1 MKSFNIIRYL
11 KKWWPLIALMSF
23 CAGVFFMRY
32 ATSNQSYTAQS
43 IIKYNYSKAE
53 DGKTPSG
60 EDLDVSE
67 IFSST
72 VVKEAIENLGLT
84 VNVDTIRSG
93 GTVTGIVPD
102 DVTKTQEAKIDKGED
117 VEEYHSTEYIVKLS
131 VSSEYSTEYVRTM
144 LDEILS
150 CYFAN
155 FGEKY
160 VDYSTIPN
168 NAAALDGQGYDYIE
182 QAEILNDTVAQI
194 TENLGNCQAAH
205 PEFVSSTTG
214 LSLSDLLDEYNYVSD
229 VEIPYLFSEILGGK
243 LTQNRE
249 VLLKKYQERY
259 NTYVMDGDVDSE
271 KVAAVLEVIQS
282 YGNKNKDGSLYYQR
296 GARSGTEDDTGGF
309 VLSDVYEEDT
319 NIDRTTV
326 YDNLIS
332 DYVTILNRQSN
343 NVINAAYCQYIIN
356 VFQGASDSS
365 DVSDENQAFTDQAV
379 EQEIAALQ
387 GRLNTLY
394 ETLSLTMKEYNEY
407 CGAVNLGVLASTT
420 VSEKINVKLYI
431 LLGVAVFF
439 ILGICGAILLGRIQD
454 FVEYLFFT
462 EQSLDMPNR
471 TACDLFIR
479 NNSSRVLPDDTVCV
493 VVELANLSQINTAY
507 GRERGNAMLDQF
519 ADFLKEASATCGT
532 IYYNGGQQFI
542 GFFDQCRMEDAES
555 FADYFHRLIAAYN
568 AESTEATYQYVIGI
582 SESKANN
589 AYSIRALL
597 REALR
602 TKTRQEG

>member
-131 VSSEYSTEYVRTM
+131 VSSDYSTEYVRTM

-168 NAAALDGQGYDYIE
+168 NAAALNGQGYDYIE

-194 TENLGNCQAAH
+194 TANLGNCQAAH

-296 GARSGTEDDTGGF
+296 GARSGTDDDTGGF

-343 NVINAAYCQYIIN
+343 NVIDAAYCQYIIN

-493 VVELANLSQINTAY
+493 VVELANLSQINTVY
-507 GRERGNAMLDQF
+507 GRERGNAMLTQF

-532 IYYNGGQQFI
+532 VYYNGGQQFI

-568 AESTEATYQYVIGI
+568 AESTEATYEYVIGI

>member
-43 IIKYNYSKAE
+43 IIKYNYSNAE

-117 VEEYHSTEYIVKLS
+117 VEKYHSTEYIVKLS
-131 VSSEYSTEYVRTM
+131 VSSDYSTEYVRTM

-182 QAEILNDTVAQI
+182 QAEILNNTVAQI
-194 TENLGNCQAAH
+194 TANLGNCQAAH

-296 GARSGTEDDTGGF
+296 GARSGAEDDTGGF

-343 NVINAAYCQYIIN
+343 NVIDAAYCQYIIG
-356 VFQGASDSS
+356 VFQDAADST
-365 DVSDENQAFTDQAV
+365 DVSSENQAFSQQSV
-379 EQEIAALQ
+379 EQEIDALQ
-387 GRLNTLY
+387 SQLNSLY
-394 ETLSLTMKEYNEY
+394 ESLSITMKEYNEY

-439 ILGICGAILLGRIQD
+439 ILGVCGAILLGRIQD
-454 FVEYLFFT
+454 FVEYMFFT
-462 EQSLDMPNR
+462 EQLLDMPNR

-479 NNSSRVLPDDTVCV
+479 NNSGRVLPDDTVCV
-493 VVELANLSQINTAY
+493 VVELANLSQINIAY
-507 GRERGNAMLDQF
+507 GRERGNAMLAQF
-519 ADFLKEASATCGT
+519 AGFLKEASATCGT
-532 IYYNGGQQFI
+532 VYYNGGQQFI

-555 FADYFHRLIAAYN
+555 FADYFHRLITAYN
-568 AESTEATYQYVIGI
+568 AESTESTYEYAIGI
-582 SESKANN
+582 AESKASN

-602 TKTRQEG
+602 SRTRQE

>member
-343 NVINAAYCQYIIN
+343 NVIDAAYCQYIIN

-568 AESTEATYQYVIGI
+568 TESTEATYEYAIGI

>member
-43 IIKYNYSKAE
+43 IIKYNYAKAE

-131 VSSEYSTEYVRTM
+131 VNSNYSTEYVRTM

-182 QAEILNDTVAQI
+182 QAEILNDAVAEI
-194 TENLGNCQAAH
+194 TANLGNCQAAH

-282 YGNKNKDGSLYYQR
+282 YGDKNKDGSLYYQR
-296 GARSGTEDDTGGF
+296 GARSGTNDDAGGF
-309 VLSDVYEEDT
+309 VLSDVYEYDT

-332 DYVTILNRQSN
+332 DYVTILNRKSN
-343 NVINAAYCQYIIN
+343 NVIDAAYCQYIIN

-493 VVELANLSQINTAY
+493 VVELANLSQINTVY
-507 GRERGNAMLDQF
+507 GRERGNAMLTQF

-532 IYYNGGQQFI
+532 VYYNGGQQFI

-568 AESTEATYQYVIGI
+568 AESTEATYEYVLGI

-602 TKTRQEG
+602 SKTRQEG

>member
-296 GARSGTEDDTGGF
+296 GARSGTDDDTGGF

-343 NVINAAYCQYIIN
+343 NVIDAAYCQYIIN

-387 GRLNTLY
+387 GRLNALY

-568 AESTEATYQYVIGI
+568 AESPEATYQYAIGI
-582 SESKANN
+582 SESKASN

>member
-117 VEEYHSTEYIVKLS
+117 VEKYHSTEYIVKLS
-131 VSSEYSTEYVRTM
+131 VSSDYSTEYVRTM

-182 QAEILNDTVAQI
+182 QAEILNNTVAQI
-194 TENLGNCQAAH
+194 TANLGNCQAAH

-343 NVINAAYCQYIIN
+343 NVIDAAYCQYIIG
-356 VFQGASDSS
+356 VFQDAADST
-365 DVSDENQAFTDQAV
+365 DVSSENQAFSQQSV
-379 EQEIAALQ
+379 EQEIDALQ
-387 GRLNTLY
+387 SQLNSLY
-394 ETLSLTMKEYNEY
+394 ESLSITMKEYNEY

-439 ILGICGAILLGRIQD
+439 ILGVCGAILLGRIQD
-454 FVEYLFFT
+454 FVEYMFFT
-462 EQSLDMPNR
+462 EQLLDMPNR

-493 VVELANLSQINTAY
+493 VVELANLSQINIVY
-507 GRERGNAMLDQF
+507 GRERGNAMLAQF
-519 ADFLKEASATCGT
+519 AGFLKEASATCGT
-532 IYYNGGQQFI
+532 VYYNGGQQFI

-568 AESTEATYQYVIGI
+568 AESTEATYEYAIGI
-582 SESKANN
+582 AESKASN

-602 TKTRQEG
+602 SRTRQEG

>member
-343 NVINAAYCQYIIN
+343 NVIDAAYCQYIIN

-420 VSEKINVKLYI
+420 VSERINVKLYI

-507 GRERGNAMLDQF
+507 GRERGNAMLNQF

-532 IYYNGGQQFI
+532 VYYNGGQQFI

-568 AESTEATYQYVIGI
+568 AESTEATYEYAIGI
-582 SESKANN
+582 SESKASN

>member
-182 QAEILNDTVAQI
+182 QAEILNDTVAEI
-194 TENLGNCQAAH
+194 TANLGNCQAAH

-296 GARSGTEDDTGGF
+296 GARSGTDDDTGGF

-343 NVINAAYCQYIIN
+343 NVIDAAYCQYIIN

-493 VVELANLSQINTAY
+493 VVELANLSQINTVY
-507 GRERGNAMLDQF
+507 GRERGNAMLTQF

-568 AESTEATYQYVIGI
+568 AESTEATYEYAIGI

>member
-332 DYVTILNRQSN
+332 DYVTILNRKSN
-343 NVINAAYCQYIIN
+343 NVIDAAYCQYIIN

-493 VVELANLSQINTAY
+493 VVELANLSQINTTY

-568 AESTEATYQYVIGI
+568 AESTEATYEYVIGI

-602 TKTRQEG
+602 SKTRQEG

>member
-182 QAEILNDTVAQI
+182 QAEILNDTVAEI
-194 TENLGNCQAAH
+194 TANLGNCQAAH

-296 GARSGTEDDTGGF
+296 GARSGTDDDAGGF

-343 NVINAAYCQYIIN
+343 NVIDAAYCQYIIN

>member
-117 VEEYHSTEYIVKLS
+117 VEKYHSTEYIVKLS
-131 VSSEYSTEYVRTM
+131 VSSDYSTEYVRTM

-182 QAEILNDTVAQI
+182 QAEILNNTVAQI
-194 TENLGNCQAAH
+194 TANLGNCQAAH

-259 NTYVMDGDVDSE
+259 NTYVMDSDVDSE

-343 NVINAAYCQYIIN
+343 NVIDAAYCQYIIG
-356 VFQGASDSS
+356 VFQDAADST
-365 DVSDENQAFTDQAV
+365 DVSSENKAFSQQSV
-379 EQEIAALQ
+379 EQEIDALQ
-387 GRLNTLY
+387 SQLNSLY
-394 ETLSLTMKEYNEY
+394 ESLSITMKEYNEY

-439 ILGICGAILLGRIQD
+439 ILGVCGAILLGRIQD
-454 FVEYLFFT
+454 FVEYMFFT

-479 NNSSRVLPDDTVCV
+479 NNSGRVLPDDTVCV

-507 GRERGNAMLDQF
+507 GRERGNAMLAQF
-519 ADFLKEASATCGT
+519 AGFLKEASATCGT
-532 IYYNGGQQFI
+532 VYYNGGQQFI
-542 GFFDQCRMEDAES
+542 GFFDQCRIEDAES
-555 FADYFHRLIAAYN
+555 FADYFHRLITAYN
-568 AESTEATYQYVIGI
+568 AESTESTYEYAIGI
-582 SESKANN
+582 AESKASN

-602 TKTRQEG
+602 SRTRQE

>member
-343 NVINAAYCQYIIN
+343 NVIDAAYCQYIIN

-568 AESTEATYQYVIGI
+568 AESPEATYEYAIGI
-582 SESKANN
+582 SESKASN

>member
-282 YGNKNKDGSLYYQR
+282 YGNKNKDGSLYYQK
-296 GARSGTEDDTGGF
+296 GARSGTDDDTGGF

-332 DYVTILNRQSN
+332 DYVTILNRKSS
-343 NVINAAYCQYIIN
+343 NVIDAAYCQYIIN

-387 GRLNTLY
+387 DRLNTLY

-493 VVELANLSQINTAY
+493 VVELANLSQINTTY
-507 GRERGNAMLDQF
+507 GRERGNAMLTQF

-568 AESTEATYQYVIGI
+568 AESTEATYEYTIGI

-602 TKTRQEG
+602 SKTRQEG

>member
-72 VVKEAIENLGLT
+72 VVKEAIEDLGLT

-131 VSSEYSTEYVRTM
+131 VSSDYSTEYVRTM

-319 NIDRTTV
+319 SIDRTTV

-343 NVINAAYCQYIIN
+343 NVIDAAYCQYIIN

-568 AESTEATYQYVIGI
+568 AESTEATYEYAIGI
-582 SESKANN
+582 SESKASN

>member
-319 NIDRTTV
+319 SIDRTTV

-343 NVINAAYCQYIIN
+343 NVIDAAYCQYIIN

-568 AESTEATYQYVIGI
+568 AESTEATYEYAIGI
-582 SESKANN
+582 SESKASN

>member
-117 VEEYHSTEYIVKLS
+117 VEKYHSTEYIVKLS
-131 VSSEYSTEYVRTM
+131 VSSDYSTEYVRTM

-182 QAEILNDTVAQI
+182 QAEILNNTVAQI
-194 TENLGNCQAAH
+194 TANLGNCQAAH

-343 NVINAAYCQYIIN
+343 NVIDAAYCQYIIG
-356 VFQGASDSS
+356 VFQDAADST
-365 DVSDENQAFTDQAV
+365 DVSSENKAFSQQSV
-379 EQEIAALQ
+379 EQEIDALQ
-387 GRLNTLY
+387 SQLNSLY
-394 ETLSLTMKEYNEY
+394 ESLSITMKEYNEY

-439 ILGICGAILLGRIQD
+439 ILGVCGAILLGRIQD
-454 FVEYLFFT
+454 FVEYMFFT

-479 NNSSRVLPDDTVCV
+479 NNSGRVLPDDTVCV
-493 VVELANLSQINTAY
+493 VVDLANLSQINTAY
-507 GRERGNAMLDQF
+507 GRERGNAMLAQF
-519 ADFLKEASATCGT
+519 AGFLKEASATCGT
-532 IYYNGGQQFI
+532 VYYNGGQQFI
-542 GFFDQCRMEDAES
+542 GFFDQCRIEDAES
-555 FADYFHRLIAAYN
+555 FADYFHRLITAYN
-568 AESTEATYQYVIGI
+568 AESTESTYEYAIGI
-582 SESKANN
+582 AESKASN

-602 TKTRQEG
+602 SRTRQE

>member
-182 QAEILNDTVAQI
+182 QAEILNDTVAEI
-194 TENLGNCQAAH
+194 TANLGNCQAAH

-296 GARSGTEDDTGGF
+296 GARSGTDDDAGGF

-343 NVINAAYCQYIIN
+343 NVIDAAYCQYIIN

-568 AESTEATYQYVIGI
+568 AESTEATYEYAIGI

>member
-117 VEEYHSTEYIVKLS
+117 VEKYHSTEYIVKLS
-131 VSSEYSTEYVRTM
+131 VSSDYSTEYVRTM

-182 QAEILNDTVAQI
+182 QAEILNNTVAQI
-194 TENLGNCQAAH
+194 TANLGNCQAAH

-343 NVINAAYCQYIIN
+343 NVIDAAYCQYIIG
-356 VFQGASDSS
+356 VFQDAADST
-365 DVSDENQAFTDQAV
+365 DVSSENQAFSQQSV
-379 EQEIAALQ
+379 EQEIDVLQ
-387 GRLNTLY
+387 SQLNSLY
-394 ETLSLTMKEYNEY
+394 ESLSITMKEYNEY

-439 ILGICGAILLGRIQD
+439 ILGVCGAILLGRIQD
-454 FVEYLFFT
+454 FVEYMFFT

-479 NNSSRVLPDDTVCV
+479 NNSGRVLPDDTVCV
-493 VVELANLSQINTAY
+493 VVELANLSQINIVY
-507 GRERGNAMLDQF
+507 GRERGNAMLAQF
-519 ADFLKEASATCGT
+519 AGFLKEASATCGT
-532 IYYNGGQQFI
+532 VYYNGGQQFI

-555 FADYFHRLIAAYN
+555 FADYFHRLITAYN
-568 AESTEATYQYVIGI
+568 AESTEATYEYAIGI
-582 SESKANN
+582 AESKASN

-602 TKTRQEG
+602 SRTRQE

>member
-43 IIKYNYSKAE
+43 IIKYNYAKAE

-72 VVKEAIENLGLT
+72 VVKEAIEDLGLT

-131 VSSEYSTEYVRTM
+131 VNSNYSTEYVRTM

-182 QAEILNDTVAQI
+182 QAEILNDAVAEI
-194 TENLGNCQAAH
+194 TANLGNCQAAH

-282 YGNKNKDGSLYYQR
+282 YGDKNKDGSLYYQR
-296 GARSGTEDDTGGF
+296 GARSGTNDDAGGF
-309 VLSDVYEEDT
+309 VLSDVYEYDT

-332 DYVTILNRQSN
+332 DYVTILNRKSN
-343 NVINAAYCQYIIN
+343 NVIDAAYCQYIIN

-493 VVELANLSQINTAY
+493 VVELANLSQINTVY
-507 GRERGNAMLDQF
+507 GRERGNAMLAQF
-519 ADFLKEASATCGT
+519 AGFLKEASATCGT
-532 IYYNGGQQFI
+532 VYYNGGQQFI

-568 AESTEATYQYVIGI
+568 AESTEATYAYTIGI
-582 SESKANN
+582 SESKASN
-589 AYSIRALL
+589 AYSIRTLL
-597 REALR
+597 REAMR
-602 TKTRQEG
+602 SKTRQEG

>member
-72 VVKEAIENLGLT
+72 VVKEAIEDLGLT

-182 QAEILNDTVAQI
+182 QAEILNNTVAQI

-296 GARSGTEDDTGGF
+296 GARSGTDDDTGGF

-343 NVINAAYCQYIIN
+343 NVIDAAYCQYIIN

-493 VVELANLSQINTAY
+493 VVELANLSQINTTY
-507 GRERGNAMLDQF
+507 GRERGNAMLTQF

>member
-296 GARSGTEDDTGGF
+296 GARSGTDDDTGGF

-343 NVINAAYCQYIIN
+343 NVIDAAYCQYIIN

-493 VVELANLSQINTAY
+493 VVELANLSQINTVY
-507 GRERGNAMLDQF
+507 GRERGNAMLTQF

-568 AESTEATYQYVIGI
+568 AESTEATYEYALGI
-582 SESKANN
+582 SESKASN

>member
-1 MKSFNIIRYL
+1 M
-11 KKWWPLIALMSF
+11 
-23 CAGVFFMRY
+23 
-32 ATSNQSYTAQS
+32 
-43 IIKYNYSKAE
+43 
-53 DGKTPSG
+53 
-60 EDLDVSE
+60 
-67 IFSST
+67 
-72 VVKEAIENLGLT
+72 
-84 VNVDTIRSG
+84 
-93 GTVTGIVPD
+93 
-102 DVTKTQEAKIDKGED
+102 
-117 VEEYHSTEYIVKLS
+117 EEYHSTEYIVKLS

-182 QAEILNDTVAQI
+182 QAEILNDTVAEI
-194 TENLGNCQAAH
+194 TANLGNCQAAH

-296 GARSGTEDDTGGF
+296 GARSGTDDDTGGF

-343 NVINAAYCQYIIN
+343 NVIDAAYCQYIIN

-493 VVELANLSQINTAY
+493 VVELANLSQINTVY
-507 GRERGNAMLDQF
+507 GRERGNAMLTQF

-568 AESTEATYQYVIGI
+568 AESTEATYEYVIGI

>member
-182 QAEILNDTVAQI
+182 QAEILNDTVAEI
-194 TENLGNCQAAH
+194 TANLGNCQAAH

-296 GARSGTEDDTGGF
+296 GARSSTDDDTGGF

-343 NVINAAYCQYIIN
+343 NVIDAAYCQYIIN

-493 VVELANLSQINTAY
+493 VVELANLSQINTVY
-507 GRERGNAMLDQF
+507 GRECGNAMLTQF

-532 IYYNGGQQFI
+532 VYYNGGQQFI

>member
-43 IIKYNYSKAE
+43 IIKYNYAKAE

-131 VSSEYSTEYVRTM
+131 VNSNYSTEYVRTM

-182 QAEILNDTVAQI
+182 QAEILNDAVAEI
-194 TENLGNCQAAH
+194 TANLGNCQAAH

-282 YGNKNKDGSLYYQR
+282 YGDKNKDGSLYYQR
-296 GARSGTEDDTGGF
+296 GARSGTNDDAGGF
-309 VLSDVYEEDT
+309 VLSDVYEYDT

-332 DYVTILNRQSN
+332 DYVTILNRKSN
-343 NVINAAYCQYIIN
+343 NVIDAAYCQYIIN

-493 VVELANLSQINTAY
+493 VVELANLSQINTVY
-507 GRERGNAMLDQF
+507 GRERGNAMLTQF

-532 IYYNGGQQFI
+532 VYYNGGQQFI

-568 AESTEATYQYVIGI
+568 AESTEATYEYAIGI

-602 TKTRQEG
+602 SKTRQEG

>member
-72 VVKEAIENLGLT
+72 VVKEAIEDLGLT

-182 QAEILNDTVAQI
+182 QAEILNNTVAQI

-296 GARSGTEDDTGGF
+296 GARSGTDDDTGGF

-343 NVINAAYCQYIIN
+343 NVIDAAYCQYIIN

-493 VVELANLSQINTAY
+493 VVELANLSQINTVY
-507 GRERGNAMLDQF
+507 GRERGNAMLTQF

>member
-131 VSSEYSTEYVRTM
+131 VSSDYSTEYVRTM

-182 QAEILNDTVAQI
+182 QAEILNDAVAEI
-194 TENLGNCQAAH
+194 TANLSNCQAAH
-205 PEFVSSTTG
+205 PEFVSSITG

-282 YGNKNKDGSLYYQR
+282 YGDKNKDGSLYYQK
-296 GARSGTEDDTGGF
+296 GARSGTDDDTGGF

-332 DYVTILNRQSN
+332 DYVTILNRKSS
-343 NVINAAYCQYIIN
+343 NVIDAAYCQYIIN

-387 GRLNTLY
+387 DRLNTLY

-493 VVELANLSQINTAY
+493 VVELANLSQINTTY
-507 GRERGNAMLDQF
+507 GRERGNAMLTQF

-532 IYYNGGQQFI
+532 VYYNGGQQFI

-568 AESTEATYQYVIGI
+568 AESTEATYEYTIGI

-602 TKTRQEG
+602 SKTRQEG

>member
-182 QAEILNDTVAQI
+182 QAEILNDTVAEI
-194 TENLGNCQAAH
+194 TANLGNCQAAH

-296 GARSGTEDDTGGF
+296 GARSGTDDDTGGF

-343 NVINAAYCQYIIN
+343 NVIDAAYCQYIIN

-493 VVELANLSQINTAY
+493 VVELANLSQINTVY
-507 GRERGNAMLDQF
+507 GRERGNAMLTQF

-602 TKTRQEG
+602 SKTRQEG

>member
-117 VEEYHSTEYIVKLS
+117 VEKYHSTEYIVKLS
-131 VSSEYSTEYVRTM
+131 VSSDYSTEYVRTM

-182 QAEILNDTVAQI
+182 QAEILNNTVAQI
-194 TENLGNCQAAH
+194 TANLGNCQAAH

-343 NVINAAYCQYIIN
+343 NVIDAAYCQYIIG
-356 VFQGASDSS
+356 VFQDAADST
-365 DVSDENQAFTDQAV
+365 DVSSENKAFSQQSV
-379 EQEIAALQ
+379 EQEIDALQ
-387 GRLNTLY
+387 SQLNSLY
-394 ETLSLTMKEYNEY
+394 ESLSITMKEYNEY

-439 ILGICGAILLGRIQD
+439 ILGVCGAILLGRIQD
-454 FVEYLFFT
+454 FVEYMFFT
-462 EQSLDMPNR
+462 EQLLDMPNR

-479 NNSSRVLPDDTVCV
+479 NNSGRVLPDDTVCV

-507 GRERGNAMLDQF
+507 GRECGNAMLAQF
-519 ADFLKEASATCGT
+519 AGFLKEASATCGT
-532 IYYNGGQQFI
+532 VYYNGGQQFI
-542 GFFDQCRMEDAES
+542 GFFDQCRIEDAES
-555 FADYFHRLIAAYN
+555 FADYFHRLITAYN
-568 AESTEATYQYVIGI
+568 AESTEATYEYAIGI
-582 SESKANN
+582 AESKASN

-602 TKTRQEG
+602 SRTRQE

>member
-296 GARSGTEDDTGGF
+296 GARSGTDDDTGGF

-343 NVINAAYCQYIIN
+343 NVIDAAYCQYIIN

-493 VVELANLSQINTAY
+493 VVELANLSQINTTY

-568 AESTEATYQYVIGI
+568 AESTEATYEYVIGI

-602 TKTRQEG
+602 SKTRQEG

>member
-32 ATSNQSYTAQS
+32 ATSNQAYTAQS

-343 NVINAAYCQYIIN
+343 NVIDAAYCQYIIN

-568 AESTEATYQYVIGI
+568 AESTEATYEYAIGI
-582 SESKANN
+582 SESKASN

>member
-102 DVTKTQEAKIDKGED
+102 DVTKTQEAKIDKGDD

-182 QAEILNDTVAQI
+182 QAEILNDTVAEI
-194 TENLGNCQAAH
+194 TANLGNCQAAH

-296 GARSGTEDDTGGF
+296 GARSGTDDDTGGF

-343 NVINAAYCQYIIN
+343 NVIDAAYCQYIIN

-493 VVELANLSQINTAY
+493 VVELANLSQINTVY
-507 GRERGNAMLDQF
+507 GRERGNAMLTQF

>member
-131 VSSEYSTEYVRTM
+131 VSSDYSTEYVRTM

-168 NAAALDGQGYDYIE
+168 NAAALNGQGYDYIE
-182 QAEILNDTVAQI
+182 QAEILNNAVAEI
-194 TENLGNCQAAH
+194 TANLGNCQAAH

-296 GARSGTEDDTGGF
+296 GASTNAEDNTGGF

-332 DYVTILNRQSN
+332 DYVMILNRKSN
-343 NVINAAYCQYIIN
+343 NVIDAAYCQYIIN

-387 GRLNTLY
+387 DRLNTLY

-493 VVELANLSQINTAY
+493 VVELANLSQINTVY
-507 GRERGNAMLDQF
+507 GRERGNAMLTQF

-568 AESTEATYQYVIGI
+568 AESTEATYEYAIGI

>member
-43 IIKYNYSKAE
+43 IIKYNYSQAE
-53 DGKTPSG
+53 NGKTPSG
-60 EDLDVSE
+60 DDLDVSE

-72 VVKEAIENLGLT
+72 VVKEAIENLGLS

-102 DVTKTQEAKIDKGED
+102 DVTKTQEAKMDKGED
-117 VEEYHSTEYIVKLS
+117 VEEYHPTEYIVKLS
-131 VSSEYSTEYVRTM
+131 VSSDYSTEYARTM

-150 CYFAN
+150 CYFAS

-182 QAEILNDTVAQI
+182 QAEILNDAVEEIIA
-194 TENLGNCQAAH
+194 NLGNCQSAH

-214 LSLSDLLDEYNYVSD
+214 LSLSDLFDEYNYVSD

-259 NTYVMDGDVDSE
+259 NSYTMDGDVDSE

-282 YGNKNKDGSLYYQR
+282 YGDKNKDGSLYYQN
-296 GARSGTEDDTGGF
+296 GANSNSDTNTGGF

-319 NIDRTTV
+319 DVDRTTV

-332 DYVTILNRQSN
+332 DYVMILNRKSN
-343 NVINAAYCQYIIN
+343 NVIDAAYCQYIIN
-356 VFQGASDSS
+356 VFQGAADST
-365 DVSDENQAFTDQAV
+365 DVSDENQAFTQQSV
-379 EQEIAALQ
+379 EAEISALQ
-387 GRLNTLY
+387 DRLNTLY

-407 CGAVNLGVLASTT
+407 CGAVNLGVLSSTT

-431 LLGVAVFF
+431 VLGVAVFF

-462 EQSLDMPNR
+462 EQSLEMPNR

-479 NNSSRVLPDDTVCV
+479 NNTNRVLPDDTVCV
-493 VVELANLSQINTAY
+493 VVELSNLSKINISY
-507 GRERGNAMLDQF
+507 GRERGNEMMVQF
-519 ADFLKEASATCGT
+519 AEFLKEASATCGT
-532 IYYNGGQQFI
+532 VYYNGGQQFI

-568 AESTEATYQYVIGI
+568 AESTEATFEYAIGL

-589 AYSIRALL
+589 AYSIRVLL

-602 TKTRQEG
+602 SKTKQEG

>member
-43 IIKYNYSKAE
+43 IIKYNYSNAE

-117 VEEYHSTEYIVKLS
+117 VEKYHSTEYIVKLS
-131 VSSEYSTEYVRTM
+131 VSSDYSTEYVRTM

-182 QAEILNDTVAQI
+182 QAEILNNTVAQI
-194 TENLGNCQAAH
+194 TANLGNCQAAH

-343 NVINAAYCQYIIN
+343 NVIDAAYCQYIIG
-356 VFQGASDSS
+356 VFQDAADST
-365 DVSDENQAFTDQAV
+365 DVSSENKAFSQQSV
-379 EQEIAALQ
+379 EQEIDALQ
-387 GRLNTLY
+387 SQLNSLY
-394 ETLSLTMKEYNEY
+394 ESLSITMKEYNEY

-439 ILGICGAILLGRIQD
+439 ILGVCGAILLGRIQD
-454 FVEYLFFT
+454 FVEYMFFT
-462 EQSLDMPNR
+462 EQLLDMPNR

-479 NNSSRVLPDDTVCV
+479 NNSGRVLPDDTVCV
-493 VVELANLSQINTAY
+493 VVELANLSQINIAY
-507 GRERGNAMLDQF
+507 GRERGNAMLAQF
-519 ADFLKEASATCGT
+519 AGFLKEASATCGT
-532 IYYNGGQQFI
+532 VYYNGGQQFI
-542 GFFDQCRMEDAES
+542 GFFDQCRIEDAES
-555 FADYFHRLIAAYN
+555 FADYFHRLITAYN
-568 AESTEATYQYVIGI
+568 AESTESTYEYAIGI
-582 SESKANN
+582 AESKASN

-602 TKTRQEG
+602 SRTRQE

>member
-43 IIKYNYSKAE
+43 IIKYNYSNAE

-117 VEEYHSTEYIVKLS
+117 VEKYHSTEYIVKLS
-131 VSSEYSTEYVRTM
+131 VSSDYSTEYVRTM

-182 QAEILNDTVAQI
+182 QAEILNNTVAQI
-194 TENLGNCQAAH
+194 TANLGNCQAAH

-343 NVINAAYCQYIIN
+343 NVIDAAYCQYIIG
-356 VFQGASDSS
+356 VFQDAADST
-365 DVSDENQAFTDQAV
+365 DVSSENKAFSQQSV
-379 EQEIAALQ
+379 EQEIDALQ
-387 GRLNTLY
+387 SQLNSLY
-394 ETLSLTMKEYNEY
+394 ESLSITMKEYNEY

-439 ILGICGAILLGRIQD
+439 ILGVCGAILLGRIQD
-454 FVEYLFFT
+454 FVEYMFFT
-462 EQSLDMPNR
+462 EQLLDMPNR

-479 NNSSRVLPDDTVCV
+479 NNSGRVLPDDTVCV
-493 VVELANLSQINTAY
+493 VVELANLSQINIAY
-507 GRERGNAMLDQF
+507 GRERGNAMLAQF
-519 ADFLKEASATCGT
+519 AGFLKEASATCGT
-532 IYYNGGQQFI
+532 VYYNGGQQFI

-555 FADYFHRLIAAYN
+555 FADYFHRLITAYN
-568 AESTEATYQYVIGI
+568 AESTEATYEYAIGI
-582 SESKANN
+582 AESKASN

-602 TKTRQEG
+602 SRTRQE